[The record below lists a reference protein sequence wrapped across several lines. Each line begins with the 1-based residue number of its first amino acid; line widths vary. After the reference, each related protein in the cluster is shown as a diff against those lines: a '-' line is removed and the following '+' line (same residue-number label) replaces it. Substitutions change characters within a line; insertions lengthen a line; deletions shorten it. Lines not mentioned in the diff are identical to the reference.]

1 MTITLHSYFEGLERS
16 LATLDH
22 ILAKGAAH
30 VAEQSVEPAQML
42 GWRLIDDMHPL
53 AFQAC
58 VVRNFVASW
67 VARAQGVELPA
78 DLNWES
84 VDFATLRAAIADS
97 LVAVRALQPD
107 VVNAAAEQP
116 MTVKIGDIM
125 EPTLPLERWVSVFVR
140 VNVDFHL
147 SMAYAIMR
155 HHGVPLGK
163 LDMFPTGL

>member
-22 ILAKGAAH
+22 ILDKAAAH
-30 VAEQSVEPAQML
+30 AAEQGVEPAQML

-67 VARAQGVELPA
+67 VARAHGSELPA

-84 VDFATLRAAIADS
+84 VDFATLRAEIADS
-97 LVAVRALQPD
+97 LVAVRALMHILVRYVHCARQG
-107 VVNAAAEQP
+107 
-116 MTVKIGDIM
+116 MTSIFMVAHQWVGL
-125 EPTLPLERWVSVFVR
+125 LPPVPQWVG
-140 VNVDFHL
+140 
-147 SMAYAIMR
+147 MT
-155 HHGVPLGK
+155 GK
-163 LDMFPTGL
+163 LKAIFGMLSLFQIH

>member
-1 MTITLHSYFEGLERS
+1 MAITLHSYFEGLERS

-30 VAEQSVEPAQML
+30 AAEQGVDVADML
-42 GWRLIDDMHPL
+42 GWRLAADMHPL
-53 AFQAC
+53 SFQAC

-67 VARAQGVELPA
+67 VARAQGAELPA
-78 DLNWES
+78 DLVWET
-84 VDFATLRAAIADS
+84 VDFATLRTAIADS
-97 LVAVRALQPD
+97 LAAARALGAD
-107 VVNAAAEQP
+107 VVNAAADQP

-155 HHGVPLGK
+155 HHGVPIGK